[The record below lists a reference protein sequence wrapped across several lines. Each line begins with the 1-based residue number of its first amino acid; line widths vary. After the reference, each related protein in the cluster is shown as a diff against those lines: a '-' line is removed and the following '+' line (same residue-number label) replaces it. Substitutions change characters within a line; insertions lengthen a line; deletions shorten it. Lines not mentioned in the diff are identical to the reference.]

1 MNKEEKQRRKI
12 LLENIRINTKKQF
25 EDNLPM
31 SLDKFK
37 KLFDY
42 FDKELSENEC
52 DDTNKL
58 TQNYLNSIGQNNIEN
73 ILEWL
78 ANHNGYCDC
87 EILAN
92 VEELFE

>member
-12 LLENIRINTKKQF
+12 LLEEIQINTKRQF

-31 SLDKFK
+31 SRNKFK

-42 FDKELSENEC
+42 LDKELSENEC

-58 TQNYLNSIGQNNIEN
+58 TQNYLNSIGQNNIDSV
-73 ILEWL
+73 LEWL
-78 ANHNGYCDC
+78 ANNNGYCDC